1 MQVQTVPGSHPLFGE
16 LREFQTQ
23 PLATV
28 ERARQAGDLVRWRFG
43 PYWFYQANHP
53 EIIRQVLVRQ
63 ADHFHKTQRNKE
75 VFREVMGNGL
85 LISDGSFWRR
95 QRSLVQPAFH
105 AGRIQSY
112 ADVMVDQTERMLSRW
127 RKLSQ
132 VDLGQEMMQLTLAI
146 VARALFGAELGDEVF
161 STVDRAM
168 TVLLQRAN
176 DRFRRVLTAPSWLP
190 TRANRAAE
198 RAIVDLRRIV
208 QGLIDERRAQDIDR
222 GDLLSMLLLA
232 EADDGSRMTDEQ
244 ALDEAITLFLAGHET
259 TANALTWTWTLLARH
274 PQVEAAAR
282 DEVRRQLGGR
292 KPQAADSDRLPYLM
306 AVVKE
311 GMRMYPPAWIF
322 ARQATIPVEI
332 DGAQLP
338 TGAVVFVSP
347 WSLHRDPHWYESPA
361 EFRPGRFLGEAEA
374 ELPKYAYLP
383 FGGGPR
389 VCIGNG
395 FALLE
400 AQLVMAVMLDAVH
413 LELAP
418 DQDLTPEPMVTLRPR
433 TSIRARIA
441 DAP

>member
-1 MQVQTVPGSHPLFGE
+1 
-16 LREFQTQ
+16 
-23 PLATV
+23 
-28 ERARQAGDLVRWRFG
+28 
-43 PYWFYQANHP
+43 
-53 EIIRQVLVRQ
+53 
-63 ADHFHKTQRNKE
+63 
-75 VFREVMGNGL
+75 
-85 LISDGSFWRR
+85 
-95 QRSLVQPAFH
+95 
-105 AGRIQSY
+105 
-112 ADVMVDQTERMLSRW
+112 MVDQTERMLSRW

-208 QGLIDERRAQDIDR
+208 QGLIDERRAQAIDR

-292 KPQAADSDRLPYLM
+292 KPQAADSDRLPYVM

-311 GMRMYPPAWIF
+311 GMRLYPPAWIF